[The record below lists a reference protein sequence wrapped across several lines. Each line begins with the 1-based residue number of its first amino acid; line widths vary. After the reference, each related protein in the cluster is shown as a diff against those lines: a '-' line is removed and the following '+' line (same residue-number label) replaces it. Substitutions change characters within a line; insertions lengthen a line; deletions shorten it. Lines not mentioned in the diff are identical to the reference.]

1 AAPAGFGGAVLG
13 STPLAYWRLGES
25 SGTVAYDY
33 VAGLDG
39 TYRNATL
46 GQPGYS
52 AIDPNTAVQFE
63 GADSFVGFIDGSAIN
78 FQGTNASFTLEC
90 WARGSDIADDATLI
104 AKGTGGSGTVP
115 NEQFCLDVTG
125 GNYHF
130 FARQPNGVASEVT
143 ATVGPD
149 DTWQHI

>member
-1 AAPAGFGGAVLG
+1 YTAVASAAAAGSYSCTISNQTGVTNSAAAALTVVAAPAGFGGAVLG

-115 NEQFCLDVTG
+115 N
-125 GNYHF
+125 
-130 FARQPNGVASEVT
+130 
-143 ATVGPD
+143 
-149 DTWQHI
+149 